1 MLYVPC
7 ASQFLVVAIKMGV
20 PRIMGILPES
30 AFLEFSTL
38 CGPMS
43 EVLVK
48 LSGYEILE
56 DTISLATSS

>member
-1 MLYVPC
+1 MD
-7 ASQFLVVAIKMGV
+7 
-20 PRIMGILPES
+20 ILPES

-56 DTISLATSS
+56 DTISLATNS